1 MVTRYCTSKRVRS
14 PWKPHRT
21 YTWYGYGTYRGR
33 HFFSTQSRVPD
44 RRDLKYLVVDQ
55 FDAIRCDSILLVS
68 TLGILGF
75 LEDISFLGFGF
86 SAKIHNDKDNITL
99 LPT

>member
-1 MVTRYCTSKRVRS
+1 MEA
-14 PWKPHRT
+14 
-21 YTWYGYGTYRGR
+21 
-33 HFFSTQSRVPD
+33 FFSTQSRVPD

-75 LEDISFLGFGF
+75 LEDIPFLGFGF
-86 SAKIHNDKDNITL
+86 SAKIHNEKRQHNQ